1 MRGANSL
8 LLKSVSTPLAP
19 SAQPR
24 VDLRSGVAVSA
35 RVAVSGVTLGEWIE
49 DLVAARASL
58 NARGDR
64 RPLSAPAPA
73 GFFDLKR
80 ADIVDQT
87 LREAGFALR
96 SVTIEVSEM
105 DLVASA
111 EAMAQIERLRARGWG
126 VALICTPDCPLAIGQ
141 RTRSLFTEML
151 AQAPDPL
158 TPAMALADPMH
169 SPLTRRLR
177 AAQNCGIATTAMGV
191 KSPAHAGLLIA
202 IGFDRGEGPGYL
214 G

>member
-1 MRGANSL
+1 MRGANSP
-8 LLKSVSTPLAP
+8 LLKRVSTPFAS
-19 SAQPR
+19 SALPR

-35 RVAVSGVTLGEWIE
+35 RVAVSGATLGEWIE
-49 DLVAARASL
+49 DLIDARAAL
-58 NARGDR
+58 HARGDK
-64 RPLSAPAPA
+64 RPLSAPAPV
-73 GFFDLKR
+73 GFFDFKM
-80 ADIVDQT
+80 ADIVDQA

-105 DLVASA
+105 ELVGSA
-111 EAMAQIERLRARGWG
+111 DAMTQVERVRARGWG
-126 VALICTPDCPLAIGQ
+126 VALICAPDCPQAIGQ

-151 AQAPDPL
+151 ADAPDPL

-177 AAQNCGIATTAMGV
+177 AAQSCGIATTALGV

-202 IGFDRGEGPGYL
+202 IGFDRGEGPGYP